1 MTTKTAHVFP
11 QTGTDDTIA
20 RPDATAVDVGQALRI
35 DVDGSIDTI
44 DLARAQDGS
53 YGTAICEAI
62 GCRRYTI
69 VDVDAQTD
77 MWIDDEG
84 MPDLGDVEMVTATL
98 NPLATLLLAEHREI
112 YQPYFGVALF
122 TGRDGE
128 RTTGLVAAHAMRLR
142 TAAEAIASRPA
153 HLEAFRQRVIAAV
166 TRRE

>member
-1 MTTKTAHVFP
+1 MTTKTAHVSL
-11 QTGTDDTIA
+11 QTGTDDTTA
-20 RPDATAVDVGQALRI
+20 RPDATAADVGQALRI

-44 DLARAQDGS
+44 DLTRSQDGS
-53 YGTAICEAI
+53 YGTAMREAI

-84 MPDLGDVEMVTATL
+84 MPDLGDVELVTATL
-98 NPLATLLLAEHREI
+98 NPLATLLLAEHRAI

-128 RTTGLVAAHAMRLR
+128 RTTGLDAAHVMRLR
-142 TAAEAIASRPA
+142 AAAEAIASRPA
-153 HLEAFRQRVIAAV
+153 QLEAFRRRVIAAV
-166 TRRE
+166 NRRA